1 MIAGSLVA
9 STPASGN
16 ETKSISCG
24 GSATYSVSM
33 PTGEATDGK
42 QCSGTLVIDSSV
54 KIIGVEAF
62 KGAKIQAIKFT
73 DSLELIS
80 NSAFE
85 NTLIMSVQIPNTVE
99 VIGASAFAYNNELT
113 EAVIPNSVKSI
124 GANAFNGTRLK
135 QVNIPTALTKID
147 NCTFGNLDFGQGSI
161 SLEIPPSV
169 SSIVGCAFWN
179 SGITNLSLSNSLQVL
194 EGFSRN
200 KISTLVV
207 PNSVTR
213 IGAAAFSNNPLIS
226 LQIPNSV
233 ITIDEYAFANTYL
246 SDVSL
251 PDSIKT
257 IKSEAFA
264 NNIRL
269 KTISIPDKIEYL
281 GTDILKGS
289 SSLQAIY
296 YCGKLSGLPIT
307 PVCPPERQ
315 AIIDTERAAAE
326 LKAKQEAEAKAAAEL
341 EAKQEAE
348 AKAAAELKVKQ
359 EAEAKAAA
367 ELKVKQEAEAKAAAE
382 LKARQEAEAKAA
394 ASKKTTI
401 TCVKGKLV
409 KKVTTVKPKCP
420 SGYKLK
426 K

>member
-1 MIAGSLVA
+1 MKRILLSIVMIAGSLVA
-9 STPASGN
+9 SSPASGN
-16 ETKSISCG
+16 ETKTISCG
-24 GSATYSVSM
+24 GSATYFVSM

-62 KGAKIQAIKFT
+62 KGAKIQAIKFS

-124 GANAFNGTRLK
+124 GASAFNGTRLK
-135 QVNIPTALTKID
+135 QVNIPTTLTKIE

-161 SLEIPPSV
+161 SLVIPPSV
-169 SSIVGCAFWN
+169 TSIVGCAFWN
-179 SGITNLSLSNSLQVL
+179 SGITNLSLSDSLQVL

-246 SDVSL
+246 SDINL
-251 PDSIKT
+251 PDSLKT
-257 IKSEAFA
+257 IKNEAFA

-289 SSLQAIY
+289 SSLQEIY

-307 PVCPPERQ
+307 PVCPPVRQ
-315 AIIDTERAAAE
+315 AIIDAEKAAADLKAKQEAEVKAAAELKARQDAEVAAAKAAAE
-326 LKAKQEAEAKAAAEL
+326 LKAKQEADAKAA
-341 EAKQEAE
+341 
-348 AKAAAELKVKQ
+348 VM
-359 EAEAKAAA
+359 
-367 ELKVKQEAEAKAAAE
+367 
-382 LKARQEAEAKAA
+382 
-394 ASKKTTI
+394 KKTTI
-401 TCVKGKLV
+401 TCLKGKLI
-409 KKVTTVKPKCP
+409 KKVTAVKPKCP
-420 SGYKLK
+420 SGYKVK